1 MILPYKDDVPVRLV
15 SLYGVRV
22 DPITYMQSWH
32 AGGDLVSDGDKSV
45 CAAVPGVVAVSTM
58 ITDPSNRTSEWGNYV
73 RIDGNDGRR
82 YYYCHLS
89 RRLAEVGQ
97 RVNAGD
103 VIGIEGSTGRSTGSH
118 LHFEVRTASGLTID
132 PTEILGIPAIE
143 GTVNIIGTQEEGG
156 NDMEDE
162 KQATS
167 NGKQA
172 TSNESKQDS
181 VPNEWAE
188 EAVEWAVEN
197 GIIFG
202 NGDGNLALRQ
212 PCTREQ
218 MMVFLYRFAQMIGKA

>member
-1 MILPYKDDVPVRLV
+1 MILPYKDGAPVRLV
-15 SLYGVRV
+15 SLYGVRM

-32 AGGDLVSDGDKSV
+32 AGVDLVSDGDKSV

-58 ITDPSNRTSEWGNYV
+58 ITDPTNRTWEWGNYV

-97 RVNAGD
+97 RVAAGD

-118 LHFEVRTASGLTID
+118 LHFEVRTESGLTID

-143 GTVNIIGTQEEGG
+143 DATVKIETQEERSG
-156 NDMEDE
+156 DMEEE
-162 KQATS
+162 KHAAI
-167 NGKQA
+167 KDVR
-172 TSNESKQDS
+172 QDS
-181 VPNEWAE
+181 IPNEWAK

-197 GIIFG
+197 GIIYG
-202 NGDGNLALRQ
+202 TGDGDLALRE

-218 MMVFLYRFAQMIGKA
+218 MMVFLHRFAQLIGRA

>member
-1 MILPYKDDVPVRLV
+1 MILPYKDGVPVRLV

-32 AGGDLVSDGDKSV
+32 AGIDLVSDSDKSV

-58 ITDPSNRTSEWGNYV
+58 ITDPTNRTSEWGNYV
-73 RIDGNDGRR
+73 RIDGYDGRR

-97 RVNAGD
+97 RVAAGD

-118 LHFEVRTASGLTID
+118 LHFEVRTESGLTVD

-143 GTVNIIGTQEEGG
+143 GATVKVETQEERSG
-156 NDMEDE
+156 DMEEE
-162 KQATS
+162 KH
-167 NGKQA
+167 A
-172 TSNESKQDS
+172 TSNETQATSD
-181 VPNEWAE
+181 PHDWAK

-197 GIIFG
+197 GIIYG
-202 NGDGNLALRQ
+202 TGDGDLALRE

-218 MMVFLYRFAQMIGKA
+218 MMVFLHRFAQMIGRA

>member
-1 MILPYKDDVPVRLV
+1 MILPYMDGVPVRLV
-15 SLYGVRV
+15 SAYGVRI
-22 DPITYMQSWH
+22 DPITYMQAWH
-32 AGGDLVSDGDKSV
+32 AGIDLVSDGDKSV

-58 ITDPSNRTSEWGNYV
+58 ITDPSNWTSEWGNYV

-97 RVNAGD
+97 RVNTGD

-118 LHFEVRTASGLTID
+118 LHFEVRTESGLTID

-143 GTVNIIGTQEEGG
+143 GTVNIIDTQGEGG

-167 NGKQA
+167 N
-172 TSNESKQDS
+172 ESKQQDS

-197 GIIFG
+197 GIVFG

-218 MMVFLYRFAQMIGKA
+218 MMVFLHRFAQMIGKA

>member
-1 MILPYKDDVPVRLV
+1 MILPYKDGVPVRLV

-32 AGGDLVSDGDKSV
+32 AGVDLVSDGDKSV

-58 ITDPSNRTSEWGNYV
+58 ITDPTNRTSEWGNYV
-73 RIDGNDGRR
+73 RIDGYDGRR

-97 RVNAGD
+97 RVAAGD

-118 LHFEVRTASGLTID
+118 LHFEVRTESGLTVD
-132 PTEILGIPAIE
+132 PVEILGIPAIE

-156 NDMEDE
+156 RDMNEE

-172 TSNESKQDS
+172 TSEPHD
-181 VPNEWAE
+181 WAK

-197 GIIFG
+197 GIIYG
-202 NGDGNLALRQ
+202 TGDGDLALRE

-218 MMVFLYRFAQMIGKA
+218 MMVFLHRFAQLIGKA